1 MLMVHDVC
9 GAKPSA
15 STPYAFD
22 LAAEGWAQVTRLDL
36 MVGAEPQWPMHSGG
50 ATGSVIGR
58 SEGYTECCCRYK
70 KVESKERD
78 AWSQKCR
85 QAKPSQAKPS
95 QAKRPAASLTHR
107 VHRAADSISAPSPV
121 WPSRWPLTQSLSC
134 TRRCGAVACRRIQTN
149 ILRTSLRQKQQEEKR
164 DMDANKWRLLEEFQA
179 PRSLRR
185 MHACTRALFFRPTFS
200 TFRHGSCSAS
210 VVTSAALRS
219 HAGTAVM
226 RALAASACDF
236 TSATVFTVCDAK

>member
-1 MLMVHDVC
+1 MWHGGLLLMVHDVC

-95 QAKRPAASLTHR
+95 QAAGCISDSP
-107 VHRAADSISAPSPV
+107 RAPCSRIDSVPSPV
-121 WPSRWPLTQSLSC
+121 
-134 TRRCGAVACRRIQTN
+134 
-149 ILRTSLRQKQQEEKR
+149 
-164 DMDANKWRLLEEFQA
+164 
-179 PRSLRR
+179 
-185 MHACTRALFFRPTFS
+185 
-200 TFRHGSCSAS
+200 
-210 VVTSAALRS
+210 
-219 HAGTAVM
+219 
-226 RALAASACDF
+226 
-236 TSATVFTVCDAK
+236 